1 MASALRE
8 LTKEGDGV
16 KIKTQHNEALIGGL
30 TQTMGVKTEG

>member
-1 MASALRE
+1 MVSALSE

-30 TQTMGVKTEG
+30 TQTMGVRIEG